1 MASCRHFADNEAR
14 FRDWLARG
22 YQSSLGYLE
31 RNLDKRFDPRRLVE
45 GAETAVVCA
54 VSYKNRFGEGYP
66 DGCRTK
72 IASYACTKDYHTTI
86 RRMLGTLFDAL
97 RAEYPVSADACSATR
112 RLCWKNNSPSK
123 PVWDGSAANRC
134 S

>member
-1 MASCRHFADNEAR
+1 MIRTEAIKKFAAEAGFDLCGVASCRHFADNEAR

-54 VSYKNRFGEGYP
+54 VSHQNRFGEGYP
-66 DGCRTK
+66 DGCRTT
-72 IASYACTKDYHTTI
+72 IAHYACTNAYHTTI
-86 RRMLGTLFDAL
+86 RRPLGTPFDAPTTDNPDL
-97 RAEYPVSADACSATR
+97 RAP
-112 RLCWKNNSPSK
+112 L
-123 PVWDGSAANRC
+123 
-134 S
+134 